1 MKWLLLVIWMSIAAP
16 ALAQN
21 KIDNLVD
28 NYSAISTSKYTSAVE
43 RNPKTRAV
51 VKVVKVLEL
60 SYTNIQ
66 PFVEAFRAEAN
77 HDDFC
82 ERKDG
87 DALILTLA
95 CRGTKNNR
103 IYMLKADDYYRY
115 GGRHANRTA
124 CTITII
130 VKYK

>member
-1 MKWLLLVIWMSIAAP
+1 MIFAVP

-28 NYSAISTSKYTSAVE
+28 NYSSISTSKYTSAVE

-51 VKVVKVLEL
+51 MKVVKVLEL
-60 SYTNIQ
+60 SYANIQ
-66 PFVEAFRAEAN
+66 PFVEAFKAEAN
-77 HDDFC
+77 HGDFC

-95 CRGTKNNR
+95 CRGAKNNR

-124 CTITII
+124 CNITII